1 MATTYQNDYIIRD
14 VDTRSFIE
22 ACRTNNIIIIKNMVR
37 KGIDI
42 SFNKNDGLKWACR
55 NGHIDIVK
63 YLINLHRQ
71 MFQQSNFLKLEI
83 SDLKDGFWNA
93 YNNGHMNIVCYLT
106 KRFDVS
112 IKVITNFHPRHS
124 MLINRNK
131 VHKCMKYIANLG
143 SIPLDNYKS
152 NNKFIL

>member
-1 MATTYQNDYIIRD
+1 MSTAYQNDYIIRD

-37 KGIDI
+37 KGVDI
-42 SFNKNDGLKWACR
+42 SFNKNDGLKWACI

-63 YLINLHRQ
+63 YLINIHRQ
-71 MFQQSNFLKLEI
+71 LFLQSNFLKLEI
-83 SDLKDGFWNA
+83 LDLKACFWNA
-93 YNNGHMNIVCYLT
+93 YNNGHMNVVCYLT
-106 KRFDVS
+106 KRFKPV
-112 IKVITNFHPRHS
+112 IKVITNFHYS

-131 VHKCMKYIANLG
+131 VHKCMKYISNFG
-143 SIPLDNYKS
+143 NIPLDNYKS